1 MNGRIGIISLGCS
14 KNLVNTEQ
22 MMFLLRE
29 TGFDVTGE
37 TDGVD
42 AVVLNTCGF
51 IESAKMEAIETILE
65 LGQAKKVG
73 RIGKIIIAGCLPER
87 HKDEIMSELPEI
99 DAVVGTGSFD
109 DIVCAV
115 NFALNGA
122 EKFAGFGDI
131 NAPISEVKRI
141 ITTST
146 AWAYLKVADGC
157 DNRCA
162 YCVIPDIRGAYRSRP
177 IENII
182 NEAQELVA
190 TGIKELILVAQ
201 DVTNYGSDLYGK
213 RRLKDLLS
221 ELSCIENLKWIRL
234 HYLYPDEID
243 DELIDLIAKNDK
255 ILKYLDIPIQH
266 INDAILKKMNRR
278 GTGGEIR
285 TLFKHLRECIPNLV
299 LRTSIIAGLPGE
311 GESEFEDLAF
321 FLKEAKIERAGVF
334 RYSPE
339 EGSPAAQMERPDSET
354 AAWRVE
360 LLENIQTGIMD
371 EYNQSRIG
379 TTTEVLIEG
388 YEGDY
393 FYGRT
398 YAESP
403 DVDGYVLIE
412 ESGLLIGEIYNI
424 RFTGTQDGQPVGE
437 IC

>member
-1 MNGRIGIISLGCS
+1 
-14 KNLVNTEQ
+14 
-22 MMFLLRE
+22 
-29 TGFDVTGE
+29 
-37 TDGVD
+37 
-42 AVVLNTCGF
+42 
-51 IESAKMEAIETILE
+51 
-65 LGQAKKVG
+65 
-73 RIGKIIIAGCLPER
+73 
-87 HKDEIMSELPEI
+87 
-99 DAVVGTGSFD
+99 
-109 DIVCAV
+109 
-115 NFALNGA
+115 
-122 EKFAGFGDI
+122 
-131 NAPISEVKRI
+131 VKRI

-190 TGIKELILVAQ
+190 TGIKELIPVAQ

-243 DELIDLIAKNDK
+243 DELIDLIANNDK

-278 GTGGEIR
+278 CTGEEIR
-285 TLFKHLRECIPNLV
+285 ELFMRSRERIPNLV

-311 GESEFEDLAF
+311 GETEFEELAF

-339 EGSPAAQMERPDSET
+339 EGSPAAHMERPDSEM
-354 AAWRVE
+354 AARRVE
-360 LLENIQTGIMD
+360 LLENIQTRIMD
-371 EYNQSRIG
+371 EYNKSRIG

-388 YEGDY
+388 YEDGY

-403 DVDGYVLIE
+403 DVDGYVLIK

-424 RFTGTQDGQPVGE
+424 CFTGTQDGQPVGE
-437 IC
+437 VC